1 MDHLPPT
8 NATIPRRQSPLPSIR
23 LPVPGTPSSSF
34 AVYKAR
40 FNAAFVGANPRV
52 CAAFWLFGL
61 INNVLYVII
70 LSAALDLV
78 GPTLPKAIVLLADV
92 VPSFCT
98 KLIAPYFVHLIP
110 YRVRIM
116 ILVALSFVGMQLVAW
131 ADTLPERLFGV
142 VLASISSGLGELSF
156 LGMTHFYGAFAV
168 PFWSSGTGG
177 AGLIGAGLYVFATS
191 WIRFTVRG
199 SLMVFGFLPAILLIA
214 FFGILPLGP
223 LRGGD
228 GYKPLRN
235 GDEII
240 DPDLEDD
247 GAASGLLASS
257 VRPASGHTF
266 PAVSVSYGASEKT
279 FVSQIDAAWRGVR
292 ASLKKTQHLFIPYML
307 PLLLVYIAEYTINLG
322 VAPTLLFPLA
332 SMPFNNYRD
341 AYPMYNTIYQTGVFI
356 SRSSTP
362 FIRVHKLYPPALFQ
376 VANLVLLV
384 LHSQYNFLP
393 NIWIIFIVVFWEG
406 LLGGLV
412 YVNTFAEI
420 TDNEPEDEREFS
432 LGATTVSDSGGIC
445 VAGFISLWL
454 EMYLCQ
460 WQVDRGRDYCRQT

>member
-1 MDHLPPT
+1 MDGSPPA
-8 NATIPRRQSPLPSIR
+8 NATAPRRQSPLPSIR
-23 LPVPGTPSSSF
+23 LPVPGAPSSSL

-40 FNAAFVGANPRV
+40 FKAAFVGADPRI

-92 VPSFCT
+92 VPSFLT

-110 YRVRIM
+110 YRMRIL
-116 ILVALSFVGMQLVAW
+116 ILVALSFTGMQLVAW
-131 ADTLPERLFGV
+131 PDSLPVRLFGV
-142 VLASISSGLGELSF
+142 VLASVSSGLGELSF
-156 LGMTHFYGAFAV
+156 LSMTHYYGAFAV

-191 WIRFTVRG
+191 WIGFSVGG
-199 SLMVFGFLPAILLIA
+199 SLMVFGLLPTIMLIA
-214 FFGILPLGP
+214 FFGILPLAP
-223 LRGGD
+223 LRGGN
-228 GYKPLRN
+228 GYEPLRD

-240 DPDLEDD
+240 DPDLEGD
-247 GAASGLLASS
+247 GATSGLLASS
-257 VRPASGHTF
+257 GCPASGHTF
-266 PAVSVSYGASEKT
+266 PAVNVSYSAGEKT
-279 FVSQIDAAWRGVR
+279 FAGQVDVAWRGFR
-292 ASLKKTQHLFIPYML
+292 ANFRRTRRLFLPYML

-332 SMPFNNYRD
+332 SMPFKNYRD

-362 FIRVHKLYPPALFQ
+362 FFRVHGLYLPALLQ

-393 NIWIIFIVVFWEG
+393 SIWIVFIVVFWEG

-420 TDNEPEDEREFS
+420 TDNTPEDEREFS

-454 EMYLCQ
+454 EMYLCR